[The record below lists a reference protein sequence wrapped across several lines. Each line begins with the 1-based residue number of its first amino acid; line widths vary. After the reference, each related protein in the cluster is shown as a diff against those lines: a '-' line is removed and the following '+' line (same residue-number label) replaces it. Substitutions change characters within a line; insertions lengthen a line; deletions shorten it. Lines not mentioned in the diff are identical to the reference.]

1 MTRLAVIGWPIAH
14 SLSPAMHAAALN
26 ELAKK
31 EPLFSTWR
39 YERVPVPSDGLA
51 AFAKEV
57 RSDPAWRGFNVTLP
71 HKVAI
76 VPMLDAIE
84 ASAEAAGA
92 VNTVVREAS
101 GRLVGRNTDV
111 EGFARSVEEAG
122 ISFSGKRILVL
133 GAGGAARAVVAAC
146 AARGVAAIHV
156 AARNVEAAATLSRL
170 AGAAAFGA
178 STLDRESLVGLQPD
192 LLVQATSASLD
203 PEAGEALAAAL
214 PLEAMPAVA
223 VIDLV
228 YRPRVTALLS
238 RAAALGRATIDGTGM
253 LVHQGALALAQWTER
268 DVDVEAMR
276 SALRLE

>member
-1 MTRLAVIGWPIAH
+1 MTRLGVIGWPIAH
-14 SLSPAMHAAALN
+14 SLSPAMHAAALS

-31 EPLFSTWR
+31 EPHFSTWR
-39 YERVPVPSDGLA
+39 YERVPVPSEGLA
-51 AFAKEV
+51 AFVKEV

-122 ISFSGKRILVL
+122 FSFVGKRVLVL
-133 GAGGAARAVVAAC
+133 GAGGAARAVVVAC
-146 AARGVAAIHV
+146 ANRGAATIHV
-156 AARNVEAAATLSRL
+156 AARNLEAIAALSSL
-170 AGAAAFGA
+170 AGGA
-178 STLDRESLVGLQPD
+178 VFESSTLDRAPLAQFAPD

-203 PEAGEALAAAL
+203 PTEGAALAAAL
-214 PLEAMPAVA
+214 PLEAMPSAV

-228 YRPRVTALLS
+228 YRPRLTPLLS
-238 RAAALGRATIDGTGM
+238 RASALGNVTIDGTGM
-253 LVHQGALALAQWTER
+253 LVHQGALALSLWTER

-276 SALRLE
+276 AALAL